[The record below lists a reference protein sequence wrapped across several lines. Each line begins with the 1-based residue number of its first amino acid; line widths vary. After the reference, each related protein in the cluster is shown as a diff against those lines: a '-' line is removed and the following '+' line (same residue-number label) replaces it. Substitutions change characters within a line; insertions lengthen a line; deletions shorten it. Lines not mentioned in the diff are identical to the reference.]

1 MQKDLELMLKL
12 QEVDYEIDEL
22 ERSKSYLPD
31 MINQLKAQIDEV
43 AQALEQ
49 AQQRIKQLN
58 LDKKNW
64 EIEAAAWQE
73 EQQKFQ
79 RQMRDIKTNKE
90 YDALMAEIEIRK
102 QKISQN
108 EDLILQAMQETEEL
122 APKIDEFKKSLE
134 EVSKTN
140 HKQITE
146 LQKQIDGVDE
156 KVLIKQDEKKRISL
170 QVSRVAI
177 STYDRIRKKCMPV
190 VISVRKKACGACYKT
205 FPPQRIQE
213 IKKGDGLI
221 TCDNCGRI
229 LIWTGENGG

>member
-12 QEVDYEIDEL
+12 QEIDYDIDEL
-22 ERSKSYLPD
+22 ERSKSYLPE
-31 MINQLKAQIDEV
+31 MIGRLQGEVDEV
-43 AQALEQ
+43 NGPLKQTEE
-49 AQQRIKQLN
+49 RIKQSN
-58 LDKKNW
+58 IDKKNW
-64 EIEAAAWQE
+64 EIEAAGWQE

-102 QKISQN
+102 QKISQY
-108 EDLILQAMQETEEL
+108 EDSILQAMQEIEEL
-122 APKIDEFKKSLE
+122 TPKIEEYKKKLE
-134 EVSKTN
+134 EISKSNIKQVS
-140 HKQITE
+140 E

-156 KVLIKQDEKKRISL
+156 KIRIKQDEKKRITM
-170 QVSRVAI
+170 QISRVAV

-190 VISVRKKACGACYKT
+190 LVSVRKKACGACYKT